1 VALAVLAGIDSP
13 ERDAALAAFYAKWH
27 EDPLVLD
34 KWFSIQATS
43 QLPDTVAR
51 VRALSAHADF
61 DLRNPNRIRALVGA
75 FAGGNQ
81 VRFHDPKGEGYRF
94 LADIVLQLDPT
105 NPQVSARMVG
115 PLGQW
120 RRMDPSRQA
129 LMKTELARILA
140 LPGLSTNTYEMVSKS
155 LH

>member
-1 VALAVLAGIDSP
+1 M
-13 ERDAALAAFYAKWH
+13 
-27 EDPLVLD
+27 
-34 KWFSIQATS
+34 
-43 QLPDTVAR
+43 
-51 VRALSAHADF
+51 
-61 DLRNPNRIRALVGA
+61 VGA
-75 FAGGNQ
+75 FAGANQ

-94 LADIVLQLDPT
+94 LADIVLQLDPA
-105 NPQVSARMVG
+105 NPQVAARIVG

-129 LMKTELARILA
+129 LMKAELSRILA